1 MIRCFAGLASLL
13 LLAAAASAAG
23 WPSPA
28 QVRLVE
34 ERRASFPVNRL
45 VADVD
50 WYQPRE
56 IVRGG
61 RGAPMPVRPP
71 AAATIAP
78 DAIAAATELAASSES
93 YALIVWRDG
102 AIELE
107 RYWPGFD
114 AASRYDTASMHKT
127 VLALLVGAAVADRRI
142 RSVDD
147 PLGRYV
153 KGLPPG
159 KASIPLRALLEM
171 ASGIETPAAT
181 PDPASPYW
189 QATFGDDLRAAMDR
203 FPAPEPPGRSFAY
216 ANANSQYLGWAI
228 EGATGE
234 RYADYLSRRLWRP
247 LGAGDARLWLDR
259 PGGSPRTSCCL
270 QATARDWVRIGRLLL
285 DRGRA
290 GRTQIVPADWIARMA
305 APSALN
311 PNYGWQIWRGSP
323 HLARRGYGAS
333 VRVTIPAA
341 EPFAADDV
349 VYLDG
354 SGGQRVYVVPSKRM
368 VIVRIGA
375 ARRDWDDSAL
385 PNILIR
391 GAR

>member
-1 MIRCFAGLASLL
+1 MKRALAGLALL
-13 LLAAAASAAG
+13 LLLGAAAPAAD

-28 QVRLVE
+28 QIKLVE
-34 ERRASFPVNRL
+34 ERRASFPVSRL

-61 RGAPMPVRPP
+61 RGEPMPARPQ

-78 DAIAAATELAASSES
+78 DALAAAAALAASKDS

-107 RYWPGFD
+107 RYGPGFD

-127 VLALLVGAAVADRRI
+127 VLALLVGAAVADGRI

-153 KGLPPG
+153 KGLSPD

-171 ASGIETPAAT
+171 ASGIRTPSAT
-181 PDPASPYW
+181 TDPASPYW

-203 FPAPEPPGRSFAY
+203 FPAPEGPGKRFAY

-234 RYADYLSRRLWRP
+234 RYAAYLSSRLWKP
-247 LGAGDARLWLDR
+247 LGAGDARVWLDR
-259 PGGSPRTSCCL
+259 KGGSPRTSCCL
-270 QATARDWVRIGRLLL
+270 QATARDWVRLGRLLL
-285 DRGRA
+285 DKGRVN
-290 GRTQIVPADWIARMA
+290 GRQIVPAGWVAQMT
-305 APSALN
+305 APSPLN

-323 HLARRGYGAS
+323 YLASRGYGPDVQAS
-333 VRVTIPAA
+333 IPAA

-385 PNILIR
+385 PNLLIR